1 MSISSYSESSSQPN
15 NAFLLIEDSI
25 SSWTIK
31 TLFRILSYKTFSLNN
46 VLSKG
51 IFTVNEVAAI
61 TQGNIVLSILRT
73 NLNINNIQVSSNS
86 ILDYVFINFISTE
99 IKQLLIENAYFNSS
113 GHIQIFL
120 IFWLIKILIAFVE
133 FLLCLNLKKEIIISI
148 FLLKK

>member
-15 NAFLLIEDSI
+15 NAFLLIEDTI

-73 NLNINNIQVSSNS
+73 NFNINNIQVSSNS

-99 IKQLLIENAYFNSS
+99 IKQLLIENSYFNSS

-120 IFWLIKILIAFVE
+120 IF
-133 FLLCLNLKKEIIISI
+133 N
-148 FLLKK
+148 